1 MPDAKTNIIWSLLFA
16 ISQGNYLLGFDYAVT
31 LAYITKNSTVLDR
44 LNKMREGVEIKPGV
58 SVPFT
63 YLIHQYSKMKDDN
76 LKQKVKIYTHGRT
89 KVKVTVG
96 DILEGIRFVNRIV
109 LISCF
114 EVMESEKISVDIGD
128 LFKKDPERT
137 SI

>member
-1 MPDAKTNIIWSLLFA
+1 MDPKANIVWNLLYA
-16 ISQGNYLLGFDYAVT
+16 SSQGNYLLSFDYAVT

-58 SVPFT
+58 TVPFV

-76 LKQKVKIYTHGRT
+76 LKAKVKIYTKGRT
-89 KVKVTVG
+89 KIKVTVG

-114 EVMESEKISVDIGD
+114 EVMEQEKINVDIGE
-128 LFKKDPERT
+128 LFKKDPER
-137 SI
+137 S

>member
-1 MPDAKTNIIWSLLFA
+1 MDPKANIVWNLLYA
-16 ISQGNYLLGFDYAVT
+16 SSQGNYLLSFDYAVT
-31 LAYITKNSTVLDR
+31 LAYITKSSSVLDR

-58 SVPFT
+58 SVPFV

-76 LKQKVKIYTHGRT
+76 LKAKVKIYTKGRT
-89 KVKVTVG
+89 KAKVTVG

-114 EVMESEKISVDIGD
+114 EVMESEKINVDIGE

>member
-1 MPDAKTNIIWSLLFA
+1 MDPKANIVWNLLYA
-16 ISQGNYLLGFDYAVT
+16 SSQGNYLLSFDYAVT

-58 SVPFT
+58 TVPFV

-76 LKQKVKIYTHGRT
+76 LKAKVKIYTKGRT
-89 KVKVTVG
+89 KIKVTVG

-114 EVMESEKISVDIGD
+114 EVMEQEKINVDIGE
-128 LFKKDPERT
+128 LFKKDPERS